1 MKTNFFKIGFMP
13 LCRFLFYFV
22 LILIILTR
30 KRGFAE
36 EVKELHRNKIMDNSF
51 LIEEA
56 YNQEDGVVQHIQT
69 FQYLQKSKTW
79 GYTFT
84 EEWPVTGQIHQLSCT
99 IPVNHLHIPIEETG
113 IDNVALNYRNQLI
126 FEGAIALAPRFSLIF
141 PTGDYKK
148 GLGSGTIGY
157 QINIPMSIDLSDE
170 WVTHWNMG
178 LTLTPGSKEVGGAKA
193 DTLGFNFG
201 NSFIYLVSE
210 NFNLMLEAAWNST
223 ESVQSDGTKTRGDT
237 FFINPGMRGA
247 INFESGLQIVPG
259 IAAPIGLGPSENE
272 YGVFLY
278 LSFEH
283 PLF

>member
-1 MKTNFFKIGFMP
+1 MIKRAI
-13 LCRFLFYFV
+13 RFLLYSALLL
-22 LILIILTR
+22 LISTWNT
-30 KRGFAE
+30 GYAE
-36 EVKELHRNKIMDNSF
+36 EVKELHGNKIMDNSF
-51 LIEEA
+51 LLEEA
-56 YNQEDGVVQHIQT
+56 YNQEDGVIQHIQS

-84 EEWPVTGQIHQLSCT
+84 QEWPVPKQTHQLSYT
-99 IPVNHLHIPIEETG
+99 IPVSHLDTPAETG
-113 IDNVALNYRNQLI
+113 VGDIALNYRYQLI
-126 FEGAIALAPRFSLIF
+126 FKEPIALAPRFSLIL

-148 GLGSGTIGY
+148 GFGSGAIGY
-157 QINIPMSIDLSDE
+157 QVNIPMSIDLSKE

-178 LTLTPGSKEVGGAKA
+178 LTLTPGNKEASGAKA

-201 NSFIYLVSE
+201 TSFIYMVSE
-210 NFNLMLEAAWNST
+210 NFNLMCEAVWNSA
-223 ESVQSDGTKTRGDT
+223 ESVQSDGTKQRGDT
-237 FFINPGMRGA
+237 FFINPGFRSA
-247 INFESGLQIVPG
+247 INFESGLQIVHG

>member
-1 MKTNFFKIGFMP
+1 MSYYKFL
-13 LCRFLFYFV
+13 LCSV
-22 LILIILTR
+22 LMLTALR
-30 KRGFAE
+30 LDTGFAE
-36 EVKELHRNKIMDNSF
+36 EAKKIMDNSF

-56 YNQEDGVVQHIQT
+56 YNQEDGVIQHIQT

-84 EEWPVTGQIHQLSCT
+84 QEWPVPAQTHQLSYT
-99 IPVNHLHIPIEETG
+99 IPVNHLETPTNETNIG
-113 IDNVALNYRNQLI
+113 DIAINYRYQLI
-126 FEGAIALAPRFSLIF
+126 FKEPIAMSPRLSLIL

-148 GLGSGTIGY
+148 GFGSSAVGY
-157 QINIPMSIDLSDE
+157 QANIPLSIELSDS

-178 LTLTPGSKEVGGAKA
+178 LTLTPGSKEAGGAKA
-193 DTLGFNFG
+193 DTMGFNFG
-201 NSFIYLVSE
+201 TSFIYLATE
-210 NFNLMLEAAWNST
+210 TFNLMFESVWNST

-237 FFINPGMRGA
+237 FFINPGIRGA

-283 PLF
+283 PMF

>member
-1 MKTNFFKIGFMP
+1 MKMSLLKRFYDITS
-13 LCRFLFYFV
+13 FLFSFA
-22 LILIILTR
+22 LILIILTH
-30 KRGFAE
+30 KTGFAE
-36 EVKELHRNKIMDNSF
+36 VPFHKPGKIQDNSF

-56 YNQEDGVVQHIQT
+56 YNQEPGVIQHIQT
-69 FQYLQKSKTW
+69 FQYLKESKSW

-84 EEWPVTGQIHQLSCT
+84 EEWPVTGQTHQLSCT
-99 IPVNHLHIPIEETG
+99 IPVNYLHIPIEETG
-113 IDNVALNYRNQLI
+113 IGDVALNYRNQLI
-126 FEGAIALAPRFSLIF
+126 FEGPIALAPRFSLILL
-141 PTGDYKK
+141 TGDYKK
-148 GLGSGTIGY
+148 GLGSGSIGY
-157 QINIPMSIDLSDE
+157 QMNIPLSIELTDK
-170 WVTHWNMG
+170 WTTHWNMG
-178 LTLTPGSKEVGGAKA
+178 LTLTPGSKEAGGAKA

-223 ESVQSDGTKTRGDT
+223 ESVQSDGAKTRGDT
-237 FFINPGMRGA
+237 FFINPGIRGA